1 MIHPDIIPE
10 PNEQVWWFI
19 VSGNQM
25 LLAEQPEE
33 AAIPFLDATK
43 VPGANTEYTAKIG
56 TYRDA
61 PAFMLMQDS
70 CAMVLPGYHWQPLR
84 NSMAMGD
91 ADLFALGGRA
101 CQIQH
106 FLGTHRF
113 CGRCGSHTVQSRDEL
128 AVICPECEFT
138 CYPRISPCIIVAIYR
153 DTGST
158 PELLLARGVRHPEG
172 MFSVLAGFVES
183 GESLEQCLHREVFE
197 EAGVLVTDVR
207 YVTSQIWPFP
217 HSLMAGFIARYAG
230 GDLVLEPTELL
241 EGDWFALDQL
251 PRTPPLGTIAAKLIA
266 TVKAEV
272 NARS

>member
-1 MIHPDIIPE
+1 MIQPDIVPE
-10 PNEQVWWFI
+10 PDERVWWFI

-25 LLAEQPEE
+25 LLTEQPES
-33 AAIPFLDATK
+33 AAIPFVTAAE
-43 VPGANTEYTAKIG
+43 VPGAKTEYTAKIG
-56 TYRDA
+56 TYRGA
-61 PAFMLMQDS
+61 PAFMLMQTS
-70 CAMVLPGYHWQPLR
+70 PAMVLTGYHWQPLR
-84 NSMAMGD
+84 NSLAFGD

-106 FLGTHRF
+106 FLDTHRF
-113 CGRCGSHTVQSRDEL
+113 CGRCGSHTVQNRDEL

-153 DTGST
+153 VTEST

-197 EAGVLVTDVR
+197 EAGIEVADLR
-207 YVTSQIWPFP
+207 YVTSQTWPFP

-230 GDLVLEPTELL
+230 GDLLLEPTELI
-241 EGDWFALDQL
+241 EGGWFALDQL
-251 PRTPPLGTIAAKLIA
+251 PRTPPSGTIAAKLIA

-272 NARS
+272 MACS

>member
-1 MIHPDIIPE
+1 MIHPDIVPE
-10 PNEQVWWFI
+10 PNERVWWFI
-19 VSGNQM
+19 VSGNQI
-25 LLAEQPEE
+25 LFAKEPANAE
-33 AAIPFLDATK
+33 IPFLTSNE
-43 VPGANTEYTAKIG
+43 VPGADIEYTAKIG

-61 PAFMLMQDS
+61 PAFMLMQATPELS
-70 CAMVLPGYHWQPLR
+70 LPGYHWQPLR
-84 NSMAMGD
+84 NALGFVD
-91 ADLFALGGRA
+91 PNVFALGGRA

-106 FLGTHRF
+106 FLGTHQF

-153 DTGST
+153 DVENTR
-158 PELLLARGVRHPEG
+158 EVLLARGFRHPEG

-183 GESLEQCLHREVFE
+183 GESLEECLRREVRE
-197 EAGVLVTDVR
+197 EANVEVTDIR

-230 GDLVLEPTELL
+230 GELAL
-241 EGDWFALDQL
+241 DPSELIEGGWFALDQL
-251 PRTPPLGTIAAKLIA
+251 PQTPPSGTIASHLIA

-272 NARS
+272 NASS